1 MHGLN
6 IFGLSNK
13 YFTGMYREQSSRFS
27 YFNWHLI
34 PLIMTLH
41 LISINSFVQTIP
53 ITIVTITE
61 LTPIFQFIL
70 WHYWCV
76 DNLGLVPVQR
86 HIYVKGLPM
95 FRDEITSLRH
105 LVTLLARRWWC
116 HTFLVSF
123 KWIVWLIEST
133 FLKKNK
139 FIHWNKTFRKKIDK
153 LMTEKR
159 LIIFVIWRILD
170 DGCLRHWRPHHPCI

>member
-27 YFNWHLI
+27 YFDWHLI

-41 LISINSFVQTIP
+41 LISINSFVHTIP
-53 ITIVTITE
+53 ITIVTDTE

-76 DNLGLVPVQR
+76 DNLGLVPMQR
-86 HIYVKGLPM
+86 HICQGTPDVSWWNL
-95 FRDEITSLRH
+95 TSLRH
-105 LVTLLARRWWC
+105 LVTMLARWWC

-123 KWIVWLIEST
+123 KRIVWLIEST

-139 FIHWNKTFRKKIDK
+139 FIYWKKTVSEKKIDK
-153 LMTEKR
+153 LITEKR
-159 LIIFVIWRILD
+159 FIIFAIWRILD
-170 DGCLRHWRPHHPCI
+170 DGCLRH